1 MDAKKIGSEI
11 KGYLFMLLGCIAY
24 GTSTSLLLAPNS
36 IVAGGVSG
44 LSVLVNLIN
53 ENIPVGMISIVF
65 NLPILI
71 LGIKW
76 QGWKFI
82 IRCLI
87 TIVTLGVVTDIIAL
101 LPPLTEDGL
110 LASLYGGI
118 CQGIGI
124 GLFVKYEF
132 SSGGTELLGRLIS
145 RFIRFLK
152 IPVCVCIL
160 DAIIVIAGAVATTNP
175 NNMLYALIVVFVS
188 MKVSEIVLVGLEK
201 SKLCIIITDKGKEIS
216 DLLVHNSPRGVTM
229 FKGQGMYTYKEH
241 DVLLTCVK
249 NRQLTQLKQL
259 VNSVDK
265 QAFIIINESI
275 EVRGKGFDSL
285 QKDVEETLS
294 LHEKDKATQP
304 VSEKEAE
311 VAIAAEK
318 TE

>member
-1 MDAKKIGSEI
+1 MDPKKIANEI

-241 DVLLTCVK
+241 DVLFTCIK
-249 NRQLTQLKQL
+249 NIQPRLRRQRRK
-259 VNSVDK
+259 S
-265 QAFIIINESI
+265 AS
-275 EVRGKGFDSL
+275 
-285 QKDVEETLS
+285 
-294 LHEKDKATQP
+294 
-304 VSEKEAE
+304 
-311 VAIAAEK
+311 
-318 TE
+318 